1 MRTVRSRGWSGL
13 VVAAIIGSMKPSEAL
28 NEAKGILD
36 ETIQLRRRIHRQP
49 ELGLTLPRTQAAVL
63 EALDGLDLDVRT
75 GQRTTSVV
83 ARLTGARPGPTILL
97 RADMDAL
104 PMPEETKLS
113 FASEVEGAMHACG
126 HDAHTAMLVGAARL
140 LTRRRESLAG
150 SVVFMFQP
158 GEEGYHGAR
167 VMIEEGLLDG
177 AEPPTAAFALHVT
190 HRLTAGAITARPGPA
205 MASGDTLQ
213 IVVRG
218 KGGHASAPH
227 DCLDPIPIAC
237 EIVQALQTLVTRRV
251 HVFDPAV
258 VTVAKIEAGTTR
270 NVIPDTASLLG
281 TIRTVSEATRER
293 VLDGVRRVAEGI
305 AAAHGAEVDV
315 ELTRGY
321 PVTVN
326 DADFA
331 AFVLDTARELLGPEA
346 VHAMSHP
353 IMASEDFSYVLQRVP
368 GVIANLSTRPDDGP
382 AFPNHSPRMLVNE
395 PVLATGIAMHV
406 AVALRFLEKGVARAT
421 AGSERGGG
429 TGTGARPPQANG

>member
-1 MRTVRSRGWSGL
+1 
-13 VVAAIIGSMKPSEAL
+13 
-28 NEAKGILD
+28 
-36 ETIQLRRRIHRQP
+36 
-49 ELGLTLPRTQAAVL
+49 
-63 EALDGLDLDVRT
+63 
-75 GQRTTSVV
+75 
-83 ARLTGARPGPTILL
+83 
-97 RADMDAL
+97 
-104 PMPEETKLS
+104 MPEETGLP
-113 FASEVEGAMHACG
+113 FASEVNGRMHACG

-140 LTRRRESLAG
+140 LARRRDSLAG
-150 SVVFMFQP
+150 SVLFMLQP

-177 AEPPTAAFALHVT
+177 AAAPSGAFALHVT
-190 HRLTAGAITARPGPA
+190 HRMPAGSISARAGAA

-237 EIVQALQTLVTRRV
+237 EIVQAFQTLVTRRV

-270 NVIPDTASLLG
+270 NVIPDSASLLG

-293 VLDGVRRVAEGI
+293 VLEGVRRVAEGV
-305 AAAHGAEVDV
+305 ATAHGAEVDV
-315 ELTRGY
+315 ELIRGY

-326 DADFA
+326 NEGFA
-331 AFVLDTARELLGPEA
+331 GFVLETARELLGPEA
-346 VHAMSHP
+346 VHAASHP

-368 GVIANLSTRPDDGP
+368 GTIANLSTRPDTDA

-395 PVLATGIAMHV
+395 SALANGIAMHV
-406 AVALRFLEKGVARAT
+406 AVALRFLEQG
-421 AGSERGGG
+421 AGSAPR
-429 TGTGARPPQANG
+429 R

>member
-1 MRTVRSRGWSGL
+1 
-13 VVAAIIGSMKPSEAL
+13 
-28 NEAKGILD
+28 
-36 ETIQLRRRIHRQP
+36 
-49 ELGLTLPRTQAAVL
+49 
-63 EALDGLDLDVRT
+63 
-75 GQRTTSVV
+75 
-83 ARLTGARPGPTILL
+83 
-97 RADMDAL
+97 MDAL
-104 PMPEETKLS
+104 PMPEETGLP
-113 FASEVEGAMHACG
+113 FASEVSGRMHACG

-140 LTRRRESLAG
+140 LARRRDSLAG
-150 SVVFMFQP
+150 TVLFMLQP

-177 AEPPTAAFALHVT
+177 AAAPSGAFALHVT
-190 HRLTAGAITARPGPA
+190 HRMPAGSISARAGAA

-237 EIVQALQTLVTRRV
+237 EIVQAFQTLVTRRV

-270 NVIPDTASLLG
+270 NVIPDSASLLG

-293 VLDGVRRVAEGI
+293 VLEGVRRVAEGV
-305 AAAHGAEVDV
+305 ASAHGADVDV
-315 ELTRGY
+315 ELIRGY

-326 DADFA
+326 NEGFA
-331 AFVLDTARELLGPEA
+331 GFVLETARELLGPEA
-346 VHAMSHP
+346 VHAASHP

-368 GVIANLSTRPDDGP
+368 GTIANLSTRPDTDA

-395 PVLATGIAMHV
+395 SALANGIAMHV
-406 AVALRFLEKGVARAT
+406 AVALRFLEQG
-421 AGSERGGG
+421 AGSAPR
-429 TGTGARPPQANG
+429 R